1 MFCGD
6 PDPYLTIMYDFNRDK
21 EDIIGYE
28 IYKQKNTL
36 RKKFLFFLI
45 WPLSCLDCIFF
56 SCNNYQVAIYK

>member
-1 MFCGD
+1 MFCRD

-36 RKKFLFFLI
+36 RLGVEILMY
-45 WPLSCLDCIFF
+45 SM
-56 SCNNYQVAIYK
+56 